1 MGQEKWSVGKRTEGQ
16 KPEPE
21 NQVPKT
27 KWWCVFSTQ
36 LFSSLSTL
44 VLSVATIL
52 FYKIMA
58 ACWLACSSITE
69 TKGFSRMNIKTKIQA
84 YWYTLERISPL

>member
-1 MGQEKWSVGKRTEGQ
+1 MGQEKWSVGKGTEGQ
-16 KPEPE
+16 KLEPE

-36 LFSSLSTL
+36 LFFSLSTL
-44 VLSVATIL
+44 LLSVATVL
-52 FYKIMA
+52 FYKIIA

-69 TKGFSRMNIKTKIQA
+69 TKRCSRMKIKKN
-84 YWYTLERISPL
+84 